1 MDAKEA
7 LKAII
12 EDPSRAE
19 EVYSELNDA
28 QAKEFT
34 KSLKSRDFLKIAS
47 DTSLSNEA
55 RIGAAQLA
63 ILSEAK
69 DVKKLN
75 GILLVDKDDDFRCAL
90 AGIIEMFNLAD
101 ESIMALAK
109 NKGGSITLRSSV
121 IRALGTAKIDN
132 KEAMDLYVSAMHEM
146 DEDIRIAGMDALART
161 CDGKEYR
168 KATEKHLIR
177 FLEKEKSL
185 DIRRKAAWVLG
196 EIGTKDAIPALK
208 KRSSSDNVELVRNE
222 CQKSIGKIEKRQQFE
237 KMKSTVR

>member
-1 MDAKEA
+1 MNAKEA

-34 KSLKSRDFLKIAS
+34 KSLKDRDFLKLVS
-47 DTSLSNEA
+47 DTSLSSDA

-63 ILSEAK
+63 ILGEAK

-75 GILLVDKDDDFRCAL
+75 GILLADKDNDFRCAL
-90 AGIIEMFNLAD
+90 ADLIEMSNLAD
-101 ESIMALAK
+101 ESIMVLAK
-109 NKGGSITLRSSV
+109 NKGSSTALRSLV
-121 IRALGTAKIDN
+121 IRALGTAGIDN
-132 KEAMDLYVSAMHEM
+132 KEAMDLYLGAMHEM
-146 DEDIRIAGMDALART
+146 DESLRIAGMDAVART

-168 KATEKHLIR
+168 KSTEKHLIR

-185 DIRRKAAWVLG
+185 NIRRKAAWVLG
-196 EIGTKDAIPALK
+196 EIGTKDVIPALK
-208 KRSSSDNVELVRNE
+208 KRSDSDDSYTVRNE
-222 CQKSIGKIEKRQQFE
+222 CQMSIGKIEKRQQFE
-237 KMKSTVR
+237 KMKSIVR